1 MAGKAMPCFRMDPLV
16 QGHITVCV
24 PQFLQQFDAITQMF
38 IVEKSC
44 LLASVASAQG
54 SFGLT
59 RIRHVLKREC
69 HVLKVGSEAS
79 VLKSFNRFHRRSIF
93 TVQHIRRQQHH
104 PRSPTSRSRIKDAR
118 QHSSREQG
126 SDQHLLALDGWGQE
140 HHPFWFGA
148 LWEESFLSKNQGL
161 CHRVL

>member
-1 MAGKAMPCFRMDPLV
+1 MIDCRAIFPSYSNSYKDVAVDGRQSDALLPNGSIGSRPHN
-16 QGHITVCV
+16 GVCTAN
-24 PQFLQQFDAITQMF
+24 FYSSLMRSLKCC

-126 SDQHLLALDGWGQE
+126 SDQHLLALDG
-140 HHPFWFGA
+140 
-148 LWEESFLSKNQGL
+148 
-161 CHRVL
+161 